1 MRFVGSS
8 WLNGDGLYIRSF
20 VQGVPISLLVDTG
33 ANISILSV
41 DFFENLCINVK
52 PPLVNVKIAMMTATG
67 EVSPFHRKGIFSVTL
82 YGKDFI
88 HEMWVAQIKGDG
100 TCILGLDFLMKHK
113 CDVLISQQMIKFG
126 NSSIP
131 YYKSSIEASCCRVI
145 VAETT
150 NIPANSESI
159 LQGKVMD
166 VEAN

>member
-1 MRFVGSS
+1 MRLVGSS

-41 DFFENLCINVK
+41 DFFENLCENVK
-52 PPLVNVKIAMMTATG
+52 PPLVNVTIAMMTARG
-67 EVSPFHRKGIFSVTL
+67 EVSPFHGKVNFSVAL
-82 YGKDFI
+82 NGKDFI
-88 HEMWVAQIKGDG
+88 HKMWVAQIKPDG
-100 TCILGLDFLMKHK
+100 RLGMAFLMKHK
-113 CDVLISQQMIKFG
+113 CDVMLSQQMIKFG
-126 NSSIP
+126 NNSIP
-131 YYKSSIEASCCRVI
+131 CYKSSIEVSCCRVI

-150 NIPANSESI
+150 DIPANSESI